1 MTGPPATSSSAEG
14 GGGVRPD
21 TSPEPGEIAG
31 PGDEATGP
39 GMPVEAS
46 LKAKARRA
54 LGWSLIST
62 ISARF
67 GTLAIGIVLARVL
80 GPMEFGTFAV
90 ALVALLAMLSINEL
104 GVSLAIVR
112 WPDDPRRIIP
122 TVTTLATASS
132 LIICIAVFSVAP
144 AFAEAMGN
152 PAATGPIRILA
163 LSVLINGVVS
173 TSAALMQREF
183 MQGRKAIVD
192 QVDSWLGAVISL
204 VLALLGW
211 GAMSLAVGRVCG
223 SLAGGT
229 LCVVFAPHR
238 LRFGFD
244 REVIRRLLRFGLPL
258 AGSSLVVFAAGYI
271 DQILVGH
278 LLGPVALGFYV
289 LAFNLSGW
297 PIAVFSQPVR
307 AVAPA
312 AFARLQHDRPRLN
325 RAFLTTA
332 GLLVGLTAPVCLLLS
347 GSAPALIR
355 FVYGAEWQP
364 AADVLAWLGVFA
376 SLRILSEL
384 MYDYLVV
391 LERSRA
397 VFAIQV
403 LWLCALAPAVYT
415 GIQVAGLRGA
425 PIALVAVSTAVVIP
439 AYLFQLGRTG
449 VGAGRLLGAF
459 LPGAL
464 TALAVYG
471 VATLAVDLIPL
482 DLLALAVAGL
492 AGVGAAVL
500 YAYRNRQVLRNIR
513 EAT

>member
-1 MTGPPATSSSAEG
+1 MTGPSAARPTSDTPAE
-14 GGGVRPD
+14 
-21 TSPEPGEIAG
+21 E
-31 PGDEATGP
+31 
-39 GMPVEAS
+39 S
-46 LKAKARRA
+46 LKARARRA
-54 LGWSLIST
+54 IGWSLVST

-80 GPMEFGTFAV
+80 GPLEFGTFAV
-90 ALVALLAMLSINEL
+90 AMVALLAMLSINEL
-104 GVSLAIVR
+104 GVSLAVVR
-112 WPDDPRRIIP
+112 WPDDPRRIVP

-132 LIICIAVFSVAP
+132 AIVCLAVLLVAP
-144 AFAEAMGN
+144 AFAQAMGN
-152 PAATGPIRILA
+152 PAATGPVRLLA

-192 QVDSWLGAVISL
+192 QVDSWLGAVVSL
-204 VLALLGW
+204 TLALLGW
-211 GAMSLAVGRVCG
+211 GALSLAAGRVLG

-229 LCVVFAPHR
+229 LCVIFAPHR

-244 REVIRRLLRFGLPL
+244 KEVARRLLRFGLPL
-258 AGSSLVVFAAGYI
+258 AGSSLVVFAAGYV

-297 PIAVFSQPVR
+297 PITVFSQPVR

-347 GSAPALIR
+347 GSAPALVR
-355 FVYGAEWQP
+355 FVYGAQWQP
-364 AADVLAWLGVFA
+364 AADVLVWLGVFA

-391 LERSRA
+391 LEKSRA

-403 LWLCALAPAVYT
+403 LWLCALAPAVYA
-415 GIQVAGLRGA
+415 GVRLAGLPGA
-425 PIALVAVSTAVVIP
+425 PVALVVVSAVVVVP
-439 AYLFQLGRTG
+439 AYLVQLGRTG
-449 VGAGRLLGAF
+449 VGTGDLLGRLL
-459 LPGAL
+459 PGVL
-464 TALAVYG
+464 TALAVFA
-471 VATLAVDLIPL
+471 VAAAAVRLVPIDLP
-482 DLLALAVAGL
+482 ALAVSGL

-500 YAYRNRQVLRNIR
+500 YAYRNRDVLRDIR
-513 EAT
+513 GQAA